1 MNLRDLDPELLRAFV
16 AVVDG
21 GGFTRAATKL
31 HRTQSTISQQLK
43 RLEERLGTPLMQR
56 NTRSVALTERGEL
69 MLGYARRLLA
79 LNDEALQALAETQLQ
94 GSVRLGS
101 AQDVADGGLADLL
114 AHFTRL
120 HPGVCLEV
128 RVDANL
134 ILREEVERGALDLA
148 VLIQEP
154 GQGGVGCDVIERLR
168 RVWVASPALVIDP
181 DEPLPLVLPNGPCL
195 FRNAALSALDAIG
208 RSWRIVLTTPSLAG
222 IRAAVQA
229 GLGVGVRTER
239 WLESDLKIVDDVLP
253 PLPDVE
259 LALISAATTG
269 EQVVQRL
276 RTALLESLA
285 L

>member
-21 GGFTRAATKL
+21 GGFTRAAAKL
-31 HRTQSTISQQLK
+31 HRTQPTISQQLK

-79 LNDEALQALAETQLQ
+79 LNDEAVEALAETQLQ
-94 GSVRLGS
+94 GSVRLGA

-114 AHFTRL
+114 VHFTRL
-120 HPGVCLEV
+120 HPGVRLEV

-154 GQGGVGCDVIERLR
+154 GQGGVGCEVIERLR

-222 IRAAVQA
+222 IRAAVRA

-239 WLESDLKIVDDVLP
+239 WLESDLKIVDDILP

-259 LALISAATTG
+259 VALVSASNTN
-269 EQVVQRL
+269 EQVVARL
-276 RTALLESLA
+276 RSALLEALA
-285 L
+285 